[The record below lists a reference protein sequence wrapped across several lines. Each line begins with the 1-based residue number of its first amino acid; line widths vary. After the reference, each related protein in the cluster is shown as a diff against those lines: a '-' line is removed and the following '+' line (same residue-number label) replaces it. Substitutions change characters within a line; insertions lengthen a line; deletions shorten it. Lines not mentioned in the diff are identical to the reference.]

1 MFRLTENNTQVKYAP
16 IESKIDEMVV
26 VGYAPEEATYPEEV
40 TVFEVVEK
48 MPEYPG
54 GMSAMMEFIGKNIK
68 YPVAAQKAKI
78 QGRVVIQFIVDKEG
92 NIICPRVI
100 RGADHC

>member
-68 YPVAAQKAKI
+68 YPVAAQKL
-78 QGRVVIQFIVDKEG
+78 RFREEWSYSL
-92 NIICPRVI
+92 
-100 RGADHC
+100 